1 MRIRDWSSDVCSSDL
16 IAQLVEHRSPK
27 PRVVGSSPTAPARP
41 ASQRDPETPK
51 ASLRTQ
57 GKQRV
62 TSRGRPSASQ
72 VPPLQPNPFF
82 VIFGVGTRVLPQ
94 TLGYEILAGFTNV
107 WIQRQPHQHRTAGAD
122 AGTEAIHEG
131 EQ

>member
-1 MRIRDWSSDVCSSDL
+1 MRISDWSSDVCSSEL
-16 IAQLVEHRSPK
+16 GALRPRGIAQLVEHRSPK

-51 ASLRTQ
+51 ASPRTQ

-82 VIFGVGTRVLPQ
+82 VIFGVGNRVLPQ
-94 TLGYEILAGFTNV
+94 NLG
-107 WIQRQPHQHRTAGAD
+107 
-122 AGTEAIHEG
+122 
-131 EQ
+131 